1 MKPGDVTEFFFA
13 GAGSMPGLL
22 IWLGDPGLAAIVMV
36 GLLIAACLEEVRFS
50 ELGWKPVS
58 LLAIVFGAGALGWYS
73 WRRYITV
80 LERAE
85 TYGSR
90 STCPGCKSYGRFEI
104 LAAGHAAEGPYLDP
118 RAAPLPYP
126 WLRVRCR
133 KCGAVW
139 RMPD

>member
-1 MKPGDVTEFFFA
+1 MDIAKRIGTMGFRKWYERQ
-13 GAGSMPGLL
+13 L
-22 IWLGDPGLAAIVMV
+22 IECHLALTTCFLCGITV
-36 GLLIAACLEEVRFS
+36 AACMEAVRLT

-58 LLAIVFGAGALGWYS
+58 LLAAVFAATALGWYS

-85 TYGSR
+85 VYGNH
-90 STCPGCKSYGRFEI
+90 STCPACKTYARFEV
-104 LAAGHAAEGPYLDP
+104 LASGHVAEGPYLDP
-118 RAAPLPYP
+118 QAKPLPYP

-133 KCGAVW
+133 KCGEVW